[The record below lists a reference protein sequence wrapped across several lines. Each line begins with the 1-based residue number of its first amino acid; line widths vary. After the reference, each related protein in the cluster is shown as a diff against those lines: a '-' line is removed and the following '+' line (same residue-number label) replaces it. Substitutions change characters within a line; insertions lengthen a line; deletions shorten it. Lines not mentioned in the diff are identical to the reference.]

1 MIQAG
6 VLLYQVTGEAII
18 SMGKRSR
25 QPRVPAVSSEG
36 TALSQQERWNSSR
49 TPWFNVIL
57 FRGLKA
63 LYLVD
68 RNEAIKT
75 MIENADYAWNYTTRD
90 ENGLFSN
97 DWSGKQKRAVQEST
111 GECLYDWAFAEIS
124 ELQMNKTF
132 KHNKQ

>member
-6 VLLYQVTGEAII
+6 VLLYQVTGEKHYLKEAQQTAE
-18 SMGKRSR
+18 GACRFFLKV
-25 QPRVPAVSSEG
+25 QPIATGEMKFFPG
-36 TALSQQERWNSSR
+36 

-68 RNEAIKT
+68 RNEAYIKT
-75 MIENADYAWNYTTRD
+75 MIENADYAWNYTRD

-97 DWSGKQKRAVQEST
+97 DWSGHREEQFKSLLENACMIE
-111 GECLYDWAFAEIS
+111 LFAEIS
-124 ELQMNKTF
+124 ELQ
-132 KHNKQ
+132 